1 MRRSALNLRR
11 AIQAI
16 HAVDT
21 TVLVRL
27 LTADDEAQ
35 TRRAAALFKKEDIF
49 IPKTVLLET
58 EWVLRRLYGL
68 KRDTVLNALR
78 KVSGLSNVS
87 IENPLQVTRA
97 LQWCENGMDFAD
109 ALHLAS
115 CHAVEKFA
123 TFDVQLKKS
132 APKDAKPQVTLL

>member
-1 MRRSALNLRR
+1 M
-11 AIQAI
+11 

-21 TVLVRL
+21 NVLVRL
-27 LTADDEAQ
+27 LTGDDVEQ
-35 TRRAAALFKKEDIF
+35 TKRVAALFKKEAIF

-68 KRDTVLNALR
+68 ERKAMVSAFR
-78 KVSGLSNVS
+78 KVSGLANVE
-87 IENPLQVTRA
+87 IENPLVVTQA
-97 LQWCENGMDFAD
+97 LQWCDDGMDFAD

-115 CHAVEKFA
+115 SRAGAKFA

-132 APKDAKPQVTLL
+132 APKAVKQAIVLL